1 MKPTTKILLTVS
13 DNRFKFKFSIQPDPE
28 ASGETKKNLKQNHK
42 KIMSDDLKPRFIES
56 LKRNNDQIRED
67 RAKTIGED
75 SELIYR
81 RRVEDIELKIKR
93 LEREQEG
100 LIDISPLDKNS
111 LTFADFQPEAFVQKD
126 MELSLTIRNLN
137 IQFEVTKKRFEY
149 LFGKTF

>member
-1 MKPTTKILLTVS
+1 MSFLISVKTTQ
-13 DNRFKFKFSIQPDPE
+13 NN
-28 ASGETKKNLKQNHK
+28 KK
-42 KIMSDDLKPRFIES
+42 MEDELKPRFIES
-56 LKRNNDQIRED
+56 LQRNNDQIRED
-67 RAKTIGED
+67 RARTIGAD

-100 LIDISPLDKNS
+100 LIDISPLDRNS

-126 MELSLTIRNLN
+126 IEYSLTIRNLN
-137 IQFEVTKKRFEY
+137 IQLEVAVKRFEY

>member
-1 MKPTTKILLTVS
+1 MKQKNTI
-13 DNRFKFKFSIQPDPE
+13 NRFRFKTQILS
-28 ASGETKKNLKQNHK
+28 SVHNLKQEK
-42 KIMSDDLKPRFIES
+42 PETKTTKVIMSDDLKPRFIES

-67 RAKTIGED
+67 RAKVIGED

-149 LFGKTF
+149 LFGKKY

>member
-1 MKPTTKILLTVS
+1 MS
-13 DNRFKFKFSIQPDPE
+13 DN
-28 ASGETKKNLKQNHK
+28 
-42 KIMSDDLKPRFIES
+42 LKPRFIES

-67 RAKTIGED
+67 RANIIGAD

-100 LIDISPLDKNS
+100 LIDVSPLDKNS

-126 MELSLTIRNLN
+126 MELALIIRNLN
-137 IQFEVTKKRFEY
+137 IHLEITRMRFEY
-149 LFGKTF
+149 LFGKIF